1 MALHA
6 PGGLR
11 SRVALPPDHP
21 KRASPLTTSGIRGV
35 TLVKIV
41 SPLSQREVE
50 ATTVDFEG
58 KSEPWSTYELDDGTT
73 LKIRVT
79 ITGIAR
85 LEGEFD
91 PHGNPVYTVQ
101 SGTIVRIVKSKVH
114 GQPTTP
120 GGSAAKPAK
129 SGPEVG

>member
-1 MALHA
+1 M
-6 PGGLR
+6 
-11 SRVALPPDHP
+11 
-21 KRASPLTTSGIRGV
+21 
-35 TLVKIV
+35 
-41 SPLSQREVE
+41 
-50 ATTVDFEG
+50 TVDFEG

-91 PHGNPVYTVQ
+91 AHGSPVYTVQ
-101 SGTIVRIVKSKVH
+101 SGTVVRIVKSKIH

-120 GGSAAKPAK
+120 GVSTSRPLR